1 MSSRTVLGVT
11 GGALVVAA
19 GVGGYMFWQQGQEVS
34 KADDAARAAVT
45 AFARDWS
52 ARTLDQA
59 TYVGTSPQAAAA
71 NFATATGA
79 LGNGPIAVNVAK
91 FNRDGDNAT
100 ATLRVDWSLGQ
111 GRTFSWDDPVQLV
124 KQNGTWGVQVSANSS
139 LWHPKLQAD
148 DSFAV
153 NTAPGSRGEIKGAE
167 GSDVMTNQPVYDL
180 SIDPVKATEGSVT
193 QLQNATDIP
202 GLVTKLQ
209 AAKKSGSKAPIPV
222 VTYRGDDYV
231 VVQNAV
237 EDLTGIIV
245 EQRQQPLAPTR
256 TWGQPMLGSVG
267 PATADM
273 LKKNPGK
280 YRPGQIVGL
289 SGLQAQYDQTL
300 GATPGFTITPHSDT
314 SQVLYGTPA
323 KSGSTVATTL
333 DPRVQTAAEKALA
346 GQKGKPAAIVALDV
360 KSGNVLAA
368 ANSPSYGIE
377 RAMSGHYAPGSTMKI
392 ASAYALLSKGFDP
405 NTIVPCPKNVVVDGY
420 QIGNFEGETAGKPKF
435 SEDFA
440 KSCNTAFVNA
450 TKGFSDTD
458 LQKAANALGFGVDW
472 SKQVGFAGA
481 YAGNVPVA
489 NGPTDKAVS
498 VFGQGRVLASPLSVA
513 VMAGSVARGSM
524 IPPALVTT
532 PAQDGSRTP
541 KPLDAKAIGELRSMM
556 RLTVT
561 DGTATELKKT
571 PGGDVYAKTGTSE
584 FSEGGKSGAHA
595 WLAGWQGNVAF
606 CVLVEDVP
614 SGKSGGTVAAP
625 VAKDFLTTLD
635 AS

>member
-1 MSSRTVLGVT
+1 
-11 GGALVVAA
+11 
-19 GVGGYMFWQQGQEVS
+19 MFWQQGQEVG

-45 AFARDWS
+45 AFAQDWS
-52 ARTLDQA
+52 ARTLDKT

-79 LGNGPIAVNVAK
+79 LGNGPVKVDVTR

-100 ATLRVDWSLGQ
+100 ATLRVQWSLAG
-111 GRTFSWDDPVQLV
+111 GRTFAWDDPVRLV
-124 KQNGTWGVQVSANSS
+124 KQNDVWGVQVSSSTS
-139 LWHPKLQAD
+139 LWHPKLQAG

-153 NTAPGSRGEIKGAE
+153 NTSSGSRGAVTGAG
-167 GSDVMTNQPVYDL
+167 GSEVMTNQPVYDI
-180 SIDPVKATEGSVT
+180 SIDPVKATDASVA
-193 QLQNATDIP
+193 QLQNTTNVP

-222 VTYRGDDYV
+222 LTYRRDDYV
-231 VVQNAV
+231 VVQNDV
-237 EDLTGIIV
+237 ERLDGVIV
-245 EQRQQPLAPTR
+245 GQRQQPLAPTR

-267 PATADM
+267 PVTADM
-273 LKKNPGK
+273 LKKNPGQ
-280 YRPGQIVGL
+280 YRSGQIVGL
-289 SGLQAQYDQTL
+289 AGMQAQYDQTL

-314 SQVLYGTPA
+314 SQVLYGTAA
-323 KSGSTVATTL
+323 KSGRNVTTTL

-346 GQKGKPAAIVALDV
+346 GQNGKPAAIVALDV
-360 KSGNVLAA
+360 KSGNVLAV

-392 ASAYALLSKGFDP
+392 ASAYALLEKGFDP
-405 NTIVPCPKNVVVDGY
+405 NTVVPCPKNVVVDGY
-420 QIGNFEGETAGKPKF
+420 RIGNFEGETAGSPKF

-450 TKGFSDTD
+450 TKGFGDTD
-458 LQKAANALGFGVDW
+458 LQKAAGALGLGVDW
-472 SKQVGFAGA
+472 SKQVGFDGA
-481 YAGNVPVA
+481 YAGSVPAA
-489 NGPTDKAVS
+489 NSPTDKAVS

-524 IPPALVTT
+524 IPPVLVTD
-532 PAQDGSRTP
+532 PAQEGSRAP
-541 KPLDAKAIGELRSMM
+541 KPLDAKAIGGLRSMM

-561 DGTATELKKT
+561 NGTATDLKST

-584 FSEGGKSGAHA
+584 FSEGGRSGAHA

-614 SGKSGGTVAAP
+614 TGKSGGTVAAP
-625 VAKDFLTTLD
+625 VAKDFLSKLA